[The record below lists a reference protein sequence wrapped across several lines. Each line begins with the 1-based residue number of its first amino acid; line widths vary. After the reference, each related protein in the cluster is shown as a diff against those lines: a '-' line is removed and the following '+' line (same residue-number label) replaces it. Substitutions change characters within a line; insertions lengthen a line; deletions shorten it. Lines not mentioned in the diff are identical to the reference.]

1 MDEGL
6 ENDVQEARLA
16 EVEETATAVTLDWNT
31 APKSGIVFFV
41 WRPRVVG
48 FTALLR
54 NYYISVALRRKGSG
68 GVPTLKLGLNLFGF

>member
-31 APKSGIVFFV
+31 APESGIVFFV
-41 WRPRVVG
+41 WRPGVVG

-54 NYYISVALRRKGSG
+54 NYYISVALGRKGLG
-68 GVPTLKLGLNLFGF
+68 GVPTLKLGLDFFGF